1 MNVLTNIFPFK
12 LKFNIKLLFCF
23 IFCFVV
29 IFIFS
34 RNMHDAAKA
43 TLESFYLLKVVS
55 KSSSS
60 LFFVT
65 RVVKTL

>member
-1 MNVLTNIFPFK
+1 MY
-12 LKFNIKLLFCF
+12 
-23 IFCFVV
+23 
-29 IFIFS
+29 
-34 RNMHDAAKA
+34 DAAKA
-43 TLESFYLLKVVS
+43 TLESFYSLKVVS